1 MSIQSIN
8 PSTEEIIQTFESYSE
23 AQINQ
28 ALDQVPTTFLNWREA
43 SFAER
48 SKHLHQVG
56 SYMRKH
62 KAELAQ
68 LSTLEMGKPIVEAER
83 HYDQLPSA
91 DGEGNQ

>member
-8 PSTEEIIQTFESYSE
+8 PTTEEIIQTFEPYSE

-28 ALDQVPTTFLNWREA
+28 ALDQVHTTFLNWRET